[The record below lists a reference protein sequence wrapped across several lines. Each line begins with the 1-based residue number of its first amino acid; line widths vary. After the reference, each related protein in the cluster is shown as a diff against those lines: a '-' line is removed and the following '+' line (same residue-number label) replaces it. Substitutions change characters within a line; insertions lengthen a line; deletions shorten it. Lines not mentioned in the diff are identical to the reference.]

1 MDIHGD
7 LRYCSRLYEN
17 RSWVDGRE
25 FKDQVFGHFAR
36 VGAALGH
43 ARRVEL
49 VDVLAQGERS
59 VESLAGQVGASV
71 GNTSR
76 HLQILSAAGLVTR
89 RVEGT
94 SRVYRLSDRTV
105 LAAYRALVA
114 VAESQ
119 IAEVTALAQAFFGEV
134 DGARPIE
141 FDELDRLAQTENVIL
156 VDVRPESEYAAGH
169 VDGAVNIPTA
179 DLADRMAD
187 LPLDTR
193 IVAYCRGPYC
203 VLAATAT
210 QRLREAGFTVSRLAG
225 GYPDWAQAGRP
236 VAS

>member
-1 MDIHGD
+1 M
-7 LRYCSRLYEN
+7 
-17 RSWVDGRE
+17 DGRE
-25 FKDQVFGHFAR
+25 FKDGVFGHFAR
-36 VGAALGH
+36 VGAAFGH

-59 VESLAGQVGASV
+59 VESLAQQVGATV

-76 HLQILSAAGLVTR
+76 HLQVLAAAGLVTR

-94 SRVYRLSDRTV
+94 SRVYRLADPTV
-105 LAAYRALVA
+105 LAGYRALVA

-119 IAEVTALAQAFFGEV
+119 IAEVTTLAEAFFGEV

-141 FDELDRLAQTENVIL
+141 FAEFDELTRTEGVVL
-156 VDVRPESEYAAGH
+156 VDVRPESEFAAGH

-179 DLADRMAD
+179 DLADRMAE
-187 LPLDTR
+187 LPKDAR

-203 VLAATAT
+203 VLALEAVNL
-210 QRLREAGFTVSRLAG
+210 LRSHGFDAVRMEDGVRDWRAKGFEVETVE
-225 GYPDWAQAGRP
+225 
-236 VAS
+236 VAA